1 MQPFRHV
8 VLNPSESIKKY
19 LDLDDDIGNASYVE
33 DWPMTR
39 TRTTFNIVLHFRV
52 EGGWRSKRGS
62 GGECAMCY
70 LYMQWCGEFDRIE
83 RHWREVSQHRRVGGW
98 VATVPCCL
106 HIQWDSWPYVRLG
119 VHGSCHFG
127 SSLMSQLSC

>member
-1 MQPFRHV
+1 
-8 VLNPSESIKKY
+8 
-19 LDLDDDIGNASYVE
+19 
-33 DWPMTR
+33 MTR

-98 VATVPCCL
+98 GGDCTMLLTYTMGQLALC
-106 HIQWDSWPYVRLG
+106 QARGSW
-119 VHGSCHFG
+119 
-127 SSLMSQLSC
+127 LMSLWLISHVSTLMLIGGRLRDSLL